1 MRVDWVE
8 DEPRGRVLWVSVITG
23 LDRISATARAERD
36 VLERSTAPI
45 ENGPV
50 AVISMGGRGGR
61 GPRGGRGGRADED
74 VGHRDAGFWSAFF
87 SSLMDACKLAP
98 GVRLRCGIT
107 GRNTI
112 RPAPPGCG
120 VDPRAVVADAGGI
133 DEEGV
138 EPTAEPIRLGTMLV
152 VRPGAGTVVP
162 ERVIRPFD

>member
-1 MRVDWVE
+1 ME
-8 DEPRGRVLWVSVITG
+8 DEPRDRVLCVSVITG
-23 LDRISATARAERD
+23 LDRMSATARAERD
-36 VLERSTAPI
+36 ELERSPAPI

-61 GPRGGRGGRADED
+61 GPRGGHGGRADEG

-98 GVRLRCGIT
+98 GARRRCGIT

-120 VDPRAVVADAGGI
+120 VDPRAVVADADGI

-162 ERVIRPFD
+162 ERVILPFD